1 LLICLYDIRI
11 ITLVPK
17 VVLFLR
23 GCESLYL
30 TSNYTMTTK
39 ITLKF
44 VGSQAVVS
52 VNEGS
57 MRMAVYL
64 LGRNVGNLNL

>member
-1 LLICLYDIRI
+1 
-11 ITLVPK
+11 
-17 VVLFLR
+17 
-23 GCESLYL
+23 
-30 TSNYTMTTK
+30 MTTK